1 MRDLIALLERYVP
14 GCSNQIQGVS
24 TAEIDFLEDAFGQPL
39 PDAYRFFALE
49 MGRDGGPLLAHV
61 RSYNPFDI
69 ADKYKTTSNDIPP
82 RRFLF
87 IFGDP
92 DPLTRFH
99 YWLDLEA
106 PSEDGD
112 FQVVQ
117 FPYFQDAWK
126 TKLIRSY
133 VGLQEMLFDWAME
146 YVCVPSFPHRARYRQ
161 GDGEMTTVKDV
172 ANYLEKMGFIRLPYP
187 RYSLLFERDDAAIGL
202 YRFPDSS
209 HFQMHVG
216 MRSLDKLKHFQ
227 AVIEDNT
234 DLMKSNWKP

>member
-1 MRDLIALLERYVP
+1 MRDLIALLERYAP
-14 GCSNQIQGVS
+14 GCSSQIQGAS

-61 RSYNPFDI
+61 QSYNPFDN

-112 FQVVQ
+112 FKVVQ
-117 FPYFQDAWK
+117 FPLFQDAWK
-126 TKLIRSY
+126 TKLLQSY
-133 VGLQEMLFDWAME
+133 ISLQEMLFDWAME
-146 YVCVPSFPHRARYRQ
+146 YVCVPSFPCRARYRQ
-161 GDGEMTTVKDV
+161 GDEETTTAKDI
-172 ANYLEKMGFIRLPYP
+172 ANHLEKMGFVRLPYP
-187 RYSLLFERDDAAIGL
+187 RHSMLFERDDAAIGL
-202 YRFPDSS
+202 YRFPGSS

-227 AVIEDNT
+227 AAIEDNT
-234 DLMKSNWKP
+234 DLVKSIRQP

>member
-1 MRDLIALLERYVP
+1 MRDLIALLDRYAP

-39 PDAYRFFALE
+39 PDVYRLFALE
-49 MGRDGGPLLAHV
+49 MGRDGGPLLA
-61 RSYNPFDI
+61 
-69 ADKYKTTSNDIPP
+69 NDILP

-99 YWLDLEA
+99 YWLELEA

-112 FQVVQ
+112 SQVVQ
-117 FPYFQDAWK
+117 SSYFQDAWK

-161 GDGEMTTVKDV
+161 GDGV
-172 ANYLEKMGFIRLPYP
+172 LRLKTAK
-187 RYSLLFERDDAAIGL
+187 RYACQCRCPPADFLLRRSAEHGHQLR
-202 YRFPDSS
+202 SS
-209 HFQMHVG
+209 
-216 MRSLDKLKHFQ
+216 RR
-227 AVIEDNT
+227 
-234 DLMKSNWKP
+234 